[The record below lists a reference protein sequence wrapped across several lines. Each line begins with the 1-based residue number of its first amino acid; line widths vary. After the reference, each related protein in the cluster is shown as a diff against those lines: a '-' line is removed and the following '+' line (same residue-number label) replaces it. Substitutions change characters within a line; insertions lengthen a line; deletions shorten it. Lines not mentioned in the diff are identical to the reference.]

1 MPRPFGTKATI
12 RLKDFRELSEL
23 TLSAGACVVGTA
35 SQFRSSPDP
44 AHLLGKG
51 KIEAVGQEARA
62 ALADLV
68 IFDNDLT
75 PTQLRNLERMLDL
88 KVIDRT
94 QLILDIFSRHA
105 RSQEGK
111 LQVELA
117 QLVYLLPRLTGRGV
131 MLSRLGGG
139 IGTRGPGEQK
149 LEVDRRLIR
158 SRILRLRQSL
168 EKVSNQRA
176 LHRKFRE
183 SRQLY
188 MVSLVGYTNAGK
200 STLFN
205 ALTQS
210 EVLTSPQMFATLDP
224 TVRSLAGESKRL
236 ILISDTVGFIQ
247 HLPPHLMVAF
257 RATLDQLKEADL
269 ILHVTDA
276 ADPDYPDHDKEVE
289 KILADLEVASTPR
302 LHVFNKID
310 LLSHREIG
318 RLAHGAEQIHVSA
331 TKMEGLLVLLSEVK
345 RVLTCSEQHATFQF
359 SAADGE
365 KINTL
370 YQFGKVIAREYRG
383 DEIWIRAQV
392 NESIRRRLQLY
403 IVSANPDIG

>member
-1 MPRPFGTKATI
+1 
-12 RLKDFRELSEL
+12 
-23 TLSAGACVVGTA
+23 
-35 SQFRSSPDP
+35 
-44 AHLLGKG
+44 
-51 KIEAVGQEARA
+51 
-62 ALADLV
+62 
-68 IFDNDLT
+68 
-75 PTQLRNLERMLDL
+75 
-88 KVIDRT
+88 
-94 QLILDIFSRHA
+94 
-105 RSQEGK
+105 
-111 LQVELA
+111 
-117 QLVYLLPRLTGRGV
+117 
-131 MLSRLGGG
+131 
-139 IGTRGPGEQK
+139 
-149 LEVDRRLIR
+149 
-158 SRILRLRQSL
+158 
-168 EKVSNQRA
+168 
-176 LHRKFRE
+176 
-183 SRQLY
+183 

-236 ILISDTVGFIQ
+236 ILVSDTVGFIQ

-289 KILADLEVASTPR
+289 KIIADLEVASTPR

-370 YQFGKVIAREYRG
+370 YRFGKVIAREYRG

-403 IVSANPDIG
+403 IVSANPGIG